1 MPRQKAASLT
11 IQWRISQKT
20 CDRLFLS
27 NILYGNFCVALSIKN
42 IKTRASRE
50 MTSQQKWGE
59 RCQALECGRARY
71 LPSLIALL
79 SVGLRNLFERSF
91 FRVRDDVSR
100 PEVTQGSLLIYFL
113 LILTDFKGNALS
125 KAHLYMA
132 VNSLKDSFGQ
142 FIWRI

>member
-71 LPSLIALL
+71 LPSLIALFIYV
-79 SVGLRNLFERSF
+79 SVYTYVLYNHFIYLFNMLQYIALF
-91 FRVRDDVSR
+91 I
-100 PEVTQGSLLIYFL
+100 LL
-113 LILTDFKGNALS
+113 
-125 KAHLYMA
+125 
-132 VNSLKDSFGQ
+132 V
-142 FIWRI
+142 

>member
-11 IQWRISQKT
+11 IQWRILKKLVTDYFFQIFFMGTS
-20 CDRLFLS
+20 
-27 NILYGNFCVALSIKN
+27 CVALSIKN

-79 SVGLRNLFERSF
+79 CIAADGKRASATLVLQISTKYYRVNHNLFIF
-91 FRVRDDVSR
+91 QL
-100 PEVTQGSLLIYFL
+100 P
-113 LILTDFKGNALS
+113 ILCL
-125 KAHLYMA
+125 
-132 VNSLKDSFGQ
+132 
-142 FIWRI
+142 

>member
-27 NILYGNFCVALSIKN
+27 NIFMGTSCVALSIKN

-50 MTSQQKWGE
+50 MTSRKKWGGGG

-79 SVGLRNLFERSF
+79 TIWNV
-91 FRVRDDVSR
+91 
-100 PEVTQGSLLIYFL
+100 
-113 LILTDFKGNALS
+113 ILTCVCPIHVKTLF
-125 KAHLYMA
+125 
-132 VNSLKDSFGQ
+132 
-142 FIWRI
+142 RIRVLVYGPTLVIIQNGMYNTMLC